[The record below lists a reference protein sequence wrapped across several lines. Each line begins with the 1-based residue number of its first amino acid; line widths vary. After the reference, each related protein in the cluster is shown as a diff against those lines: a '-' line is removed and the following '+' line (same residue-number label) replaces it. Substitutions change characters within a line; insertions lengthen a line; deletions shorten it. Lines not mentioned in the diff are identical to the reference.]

1 MPQPTKTI
9 NRLHF
14 SDLDPLRFEDLC
26 LNLVYRIN
34 TWKEINHFG
43 RKGSDDGVDVF
54 AIEKENQKKW
64 SIQCKRYASIS
75 KSEKLLI

>member
-14 SDLDPLRFEDLC
+14 SDLDPLRFEDLY

-54 AIEKENQKKW
+54 AIEKENQKSGLSNVKGMR
-64 SIQCKRYASIS
+64 QYLKAT
-75 KSEKLLI
+75 